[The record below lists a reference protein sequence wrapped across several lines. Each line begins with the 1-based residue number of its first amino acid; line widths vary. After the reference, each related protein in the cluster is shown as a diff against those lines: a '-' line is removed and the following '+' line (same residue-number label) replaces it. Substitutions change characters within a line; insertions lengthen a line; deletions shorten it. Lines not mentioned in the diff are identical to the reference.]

1 MQGGRYVDAALGRSS
16 PSVGQKEN
24 IMTTTKTSKRVMAF
38 VDGASANNQNAAER
52 LGGWAAILMLVDADG
67 IRDERDAAYKELSG
81 ALPGST
87 NNQAELEA
95 VKQVLLALKQ
105 PGVTVTIV
113 TDSSYMIGVLSQH
126 WKAAKNKELISEI
139 KALME
144 THSVTFEKVAGHS
157 GVEYN
162 VRADQLAV
170 AATQL

>member
-1 MQGGRYVDAALGRSS
+1 V
-16 PSVGQKEN
+16 
-24 IMTTTKTSKRVMAF
+24 
-38 VDGASANNQNAAER
+38 
-52 LGGWAAILMLVDADG
+52 
-67 IRDERDAAYKELSG
+67 
-81 ALPGST
+81 
-87 NNQAELEA
+87 
-95 VKQVLLALKQ
+95 
-105 PGVTVTIV
+105 
-113 TDSSYMIGVLSQH
+113 IGDLSQH